1 MILFFIILII
11 VSAQP
16 GNNSNQN
23 QNLGPIRFTPTPTA
37 EPRMGIPTP
46 YPAEMVAKS
55 SEQTNGIV
63 FMGITLVLIV
73 VWGTLS
79 VMNPKNRI

>member
-1 MILFFIILII
+1 MILFFIILLL

-16 GNNSNQN
+16 GKNSDQN
-23 QNLGPIRFTPTPTA
+23 QNLGPIIFTPTPTA

-46 YPAEMVAKS
+46 YPAEMLAKS
-55 SEQTNGIV
+55 AEQTNGIV
-63 FMGITLVLIV
+63 FMGVTLVLIV

-79 VMNPKNRI
+79 VMNPRNRV